1 MRLYKN
7 VKLQVRIHVRVCIN
21 QLYTYQTKITKY
33 NGKTKIDRENELT
46 VNQYKRETEDWLD
59 QASEYVIDCFRLN
72 DACKVPSFNYSTDV
86 IKNAKGLREITRTSG
101 EVTLDFISTLMFDFN
116 IFLFGKLY
124 LGKSDNLE
132 ECFETADGKRIS
144 EVFDTEQM
152 AKDIKNMR
160 KDANVQVHVYID
172 FDDDVQLLSDDAEL
186 MQTLYQNK
194 GDIYNM
200 IQEENYREDSF
211 DDDGW

>member
-7 VKLQVRIHVRVCIN
+7 VKLYVKTHVRVCIN
-21 QLYTYQTKITKY
+21 QLYTYQTRITKY
-33 NGKTKIDRENELT
+33 NGETKINRENELT

-59 QASEYVIDCFRLN
+59 QASEYVIDYFQWN
-72 DACKVPSFNYSTDV
+72 DACKVSSFNSSTDV

-132 ECFETADGKRIS
+132 ECFETSDGKLIS

-152 AKDIKNMR
+152 AKDIKNMQ

-186 MQTLYQNK
+186 METIYQNK

>member
-1 MRLYKN
+1 MRVYKN
-7 VKLQVRIHVRVCIN
+7 VKLYVKTHVRVVIN

-33 NGKTKIDRENELT
+33 NGETKINRENELT
-46 VNQYKRETEDWLD
+46 VNQYQREIDDWLD
-59 QASEYVIDCFRLN
+59 NASEYVIDCFRLN

-101 EVTLDFISTLMFDFN
+101 EVTLDFISTLMFDLN

-132 ECFETADGKRIS
+132 ECFETSNGKSIP

-152 AKDIKNMR
+152 AKDIKNMQ

-186 MQTLYQNK
+186 LETLYQNK

-200 IQEENYREDSF
+200 IQEENYPEHSYE
-211 DDDGW
+211 DDDW

>member
-1 MRLYKN
+1 M
-7 VKLQVRIHVRVCIN
+7 
-21 QLYTYQTKITKY
+21 
-33 NGKTKIDRENELT
+33 
-46 VNQYKRETEDWLD
+46 
-59 QASEYVIDCFRLN
+59 
-72 DACKVPSFNYSTDV
+72 
-86 IKNAKGLREITRTSG
+86 
-101 EVTLDFISTLMFDFN
+101 
-116 IFLFGKLY
+116 
-124 LGKSDNLE
+124 
-132 ECFETADGKRIS
+132 FETSDGKRIS

-152 AKDIKNMR
+152 AKDIKNMQ

-200 IQEENYREDSF
+200 IQEENYRENSF